1 MFHLGA
7 LSNCLIGLVVV
18 QALPLASYTL
28 YKTYFKL
35 LVAFKC
41 DSLTHR
47 TLILVCLAK
56 SMIVPPMR
64 VIEKRIWC
72 NMHI

>member
-28 YKTYFKL
+28 YTTYFKL
-35 LVAFKC
+35 LVAFKR
-41 DSLTHR
+41 DSLTHMN
-47 TLILVCLAK
+47 THFGVLSQKYDCSTNASDWK
-56 SMIVPPMR
+56 
-64 VIEKRIWC
+64 K
-72 NMHI
+72 NMV